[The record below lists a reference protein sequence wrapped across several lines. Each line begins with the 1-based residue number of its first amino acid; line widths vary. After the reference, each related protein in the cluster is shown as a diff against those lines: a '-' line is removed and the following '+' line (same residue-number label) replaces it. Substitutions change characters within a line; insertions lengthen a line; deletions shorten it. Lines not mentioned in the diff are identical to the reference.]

1 LREVVS
7 EGVLFSDGTGDVT
20 LVDIGVETGL
30 TVGVS
35 RAGDGVTEARTGLT
49 EEEIGLTDVAT

>member
-1 LREVVS
+1 M
-7 EGVLFSDGTGDVT
+7 GTGLT
-20 LVDIGVETGL
+20 EEEIGL